1 MTKKLSALA
10 VIAMAALALPGF
22 IAQRPATPEPIM
34 PLPGRSQGDAP
45 VSKSDEHRVV
55 GTVLHID
62 AARGIVRL
70 ATDEGILVVQPQLQ
84 TVRAIR
90 IGDTVSVPR
99 SSVEQPSASPR
110 K

>member
-1 MTKKLSALA
+1 MIQKLAALA

-22 IAQRPATPEPIM
+22 IAQRPTTPEPIR
-34 PLPGRSQGDAP
+34 PLPRRSQEAAP

-62 AARGIVRL
+62 AARGLVRL
-70 ATDEGILVVQPQLQ
+70 ATDEGILVVQPPSQ

-90 IGDTVSVPR
+90 VGDTVSFPR
-99 SSVEQPSASPR
+99 SSVEQPSASR
-110 K
+110 GW